1 MKKRIK
7 IISCLLLVYGMALQG
22 QSKTEINMTLEDAIR
37 LAKSQSLASFKN
49 KNTYLTQYWA
59 YRSYRAKRLPSLNLQ
74 STPINYD
81 RSVLQRYDSESNTDL
96 FIPNESLST
105 SVGASINQNLFFT
118 GGTLSLNSDFRRLH
132 NYEQSSTNYAASPV
146 VLRLR
151 QPLNGYNQYR
161 WEARIEPLEFEQAKR
176 EFIEEMES
184 ISMQV
189 SDEFF
194 GLARSE
200 INLQIAITNRENADT
215 LYTIGKGRFNIGTV
229 TQDELLDMELSLLNA
244 NLDVKQATLNL
255 EQSRASFNSYLGID
269 KNVIIKCLIPLET
282 PTFQVTVEKA
292 VTLALENNS
301 TILNMQR
308 QLLNANR
315 RVAETRSQS
324 GLNANIQANL
334 GFDKNADSFDN
345 VYRAPFGDQRG
356 VSISL
361 NIPIVDWGQRRGQ
374 IQMAKSERNVTE
386 ISVKQ
391 TRIDFEQQVLIK
403 VMEFNMQQDI
413 LAIVAKADTVAQMGY
428 DVTKQRFMIDKVD
441 IIKLNSARNAL
452 DAARRNYISSIAQF
466 WSSYFNLRR
475 LTLYDFESNLTLQQ
489 DFDQLLEL

>member
-1 MKKRIK
+1 MNYIK
-7 IISCLLLVYGMALQG
+7 EIATIALITFTLTLKAQP
-22 QSKTEINMTLEDAIR
+22 KTEIDMTLEDAIR
-37 LAKSQSLASFKN
+37 LAKSQSLSSFKN

-81 RSVLQRYDSESNTDL
+81 RSVLQRYDSETNTDL

-132 NYEQSSTNYAASPV
+132 NYETSSTNYAASPV

-161 WEARIEPLEFEQAKR
+161 WESRIEPLEFEQAKR

-189 SDEFF
+189 SNEFF
-194 GLARSE
+194 GLVRSE
-200 INLQIAITNRENADT
+200 INLKIANTNRENADT

-269 KNVIIKCLIPLET
+269 KDVVVRCLIPMDI
-282 PTFQVTVEKA
+282 PSFQVTVEKA
-292 VTLALENNS
+292 VAMAVENNS
-301 TILNMQR
+301 TILDMQR
-308 QLLNANR
+308 QLLVANR
-315 RVAETRSQS
+315 RVAETRSQT
-324 GLNANIQANL
+324 GLSADIQANL

-356 VSISL
+356 VGISL

-391 TRIDFEQQVLIK
+391 ARIDFEQQVLIM

-413 LAIVAKADTVAQMGY
+413 LSIVAKADTVAQMGY

-452 DAARRNYISSIAQF
+452 DAARRNYVSSMAQF

-475 LTLYDFESNLTLQQ
+475 LTLYDFENNASLHQ
-489 DFDQLLEL
+489 DIDQLLEL